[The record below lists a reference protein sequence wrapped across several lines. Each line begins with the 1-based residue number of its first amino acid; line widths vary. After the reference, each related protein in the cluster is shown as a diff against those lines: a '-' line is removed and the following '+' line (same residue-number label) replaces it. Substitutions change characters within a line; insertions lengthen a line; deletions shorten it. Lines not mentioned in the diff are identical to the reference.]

1 MAFKAKALGALAG
14 VLLCWSA
21 HAVELDADA
30 SADARQM
37 AQWVLATG
45 DHGGRAFAVVD
56 KRNARIYVID
66 AQGRLAGSTPVL
78 LGAARGDHSVP
89 GIGERPLNQ
98 IRPEE
103 RTTPAGRFESEPGRN
118 LSGEHI
124 VWFDYDAGLA
134 IHRVRPNLAS
144 YGARLQR
151 LASGGSDDKRVSLGC
166 VVVPEAFYDE
176 VIRPVLGQGR
186 GVVYVLPETAPA
198 QQTFAGLAS
207 AG

>member
-14 VLLCWSA
+14 ILLCWSA
-21 HAVELDADA
+21 QALELGADA

-37 AQWVLATG
+37 LQWVLATA

-56 KRNARIYVID
+56 KKDARIYVVD
-66 AQGRLAGSTPVL
+66 AQGRLAGATPVL
-78 LGAARGDHSVP
+78 LGAARGDQSVP
-89 GIGERPLNQ
+89 GIGDRPLDQ

-118 LSGEHI
+118 LSAEHV

-134 IHRVRPNLAS
+134 IHRVRPGAS
-144 YGARLQR
+144 YGARMQR
-151 LASGGSDDKRVSLGC
+151 LASGGGDGKRVSLGC
-166 VVVPEAFYDE
+166 VVVPEMFYDE

-186 GVVYVLPETAPA
+186 GVVYVLPETVPV
-198 QQTFAGLAS
+198 QRTFAGLAS